1 MKKFLFIFSLFIM
14 ASCSKDSSNFTLK
27 GSIKGLKKGTVYLQ
41 KVNDSVLVSVD
52 SLQINGDSVFE
63 LHTHLD
69 EPEVLYLKLDKNGK
83 GDNLIPFFADKG
95 VTEINT
101 SLKHFF
107 SDATIKGSKQQ
118 EKLEEYK
125 KMISKFQDRNLDLIK
140 DNFEAQKNQDSLLM
154 DSSAKEYDR
163 LIIRKYLY
171 TINFAVNNKD
181 SEIAPYLAISEIPDA
196 NVKYLDTIRQA
207 LTPDIKASKYGEEL
221 QKLIEDR
228 KKEQLN

>member
-1 MKKFLFIFSLFIM
+1 MKKLLFIFSLLIM
-14 ASCSKDSSNFTLK
+14 ASCAKDSSNFTLK

-52 SLQINGDSVFE
+52 SLQINGDSIFE
-63 LHTHLD
+63 LHTHLE

-101 SLKHFF
+101 SLKYFF

-140 DNFEAQKNQDSLLM
+140 DNFEALKNQDSLQM

-207 LTPDIKASKYGEEL
+207 LSPDIKTSKYGEEL